1 MKILNFIFSYE
12 WSEIVVYIIFALI
25 AVFFVSA
32 IKYICVKA
40 CERKG
45 KVFDKKKY
53 GFLFAIIAFIFA
65 CGLSFA
71 FQVVHN
77 NGLQNIGRLVAYT
90 DLCGT
95 MTGGIYSLLAQPIRK
110 VVVKAF
116 LSIFR
121 LTKKGKE
128 NITPTDVL
136 DEFTKATDN
145 PETAVDDFYKAI
157 QDVTKK

>member
-25 AVFFVSA
+25 AVLFVSA

-40 CERKG
+40 CASKG
-45 KVFDKKKY
+45 KVFNKKKY

-110 VVVKAF
+110 VLVKVFTAILR
-116 LSIFR
+116 LSR
-121 LTKKGKE
+121 KGKD
-128 NITPTDVL
+128 NITADDVL

>member
-1 MKILNFIFSYE
+1 MKILNFIFKYE
-12 WSEIVVYIIFALI
+12 WSEIVVYIIFAFI
-25 AVFFVSA
+25 AVLFVSA

-40 CERKG
+40 CEKKG
-45 KVFDKKKY
+45 KVFNKKKY
-53 GFLFAIIAFIFA
+53 GFVFAVSAFIIA

-77 NGLQNIGRLVAYT
+77 NGLQNVGRLVAYT

-116 LSIFR
+116 ISILR
-121 LTKKGKE
+121 LTRKGKE
-128 NITPTDVL
+128 NITPNDVL